1 MEDGMT
7 MKRTIVLVLVMV
19 LAAGWGGASVWGE
32 GNGTSEGGAGKAEEA
47 KKPAFEVSFEEG
59 HVSVRAVQADCHEVL
74 VRLAEEAG
82 MSLVVDDTVNA
93 KITANLTGLTPLQ
106 AVSAISL
113 SAGLVMQEV
122 GGSVVVSTGIPERA
136 SSYLRSEIVGVP
148 TKYVLADTAKS
159 LLPQFLYPYVK
170 VNQSQNALVLS
181 GPPQALEK
189 FRSDVAKFDIP
200 ASQIML
206 EILMV
211 ELTKSAAKQL
221 ASTVEWSNAGQM
233 GALDTGT
240 GEISF
245 QALGT
250 LPKEFSVTLHALAEK
265 GSATVHANPRIATLS
280 GHTAKIFVGITQY
293 LYTPI
298 TTGGGTGNSIEAGV
312 SLDMTPWTGGPS
324 DGERSEII
332 VSLSPSVTTLGAID
346 PATKLPEKTTR
357 EASTTVRVGA
367 GQTIVI
373 GGLVQHEAHET
384 RRGVPVLRE
393 LPLIGPAFESHSV
406 AETDTELVV
415 FVTPTIITG
424 EGIAGG
430 GSAAPLGPG
439 EVGLDK

>member
-1 MEDGMT
+1 MR
-7 MKRTIVLVLVMV
+7 MKRAIVLVLVMV

-47 KKPAFEVSFEEG
+47 KKPAFAVSVEEG
-59 HVSVRAVQADCHEVL
+59 RVSVRAVQADCHEVL

-113 SAGLVMQEV
+113 CAGLVMQEV
-122 GGSVVVSTGIPERA
+122 GGSVVVSTGIPEGA
-136 SSYLRSEIVGVP
+136 SSYLRSEIAAVP

-221 ASTVEWSNAGQM
+221 ASTIEWSNAGQM
-233 GALDTGT
+233 GALDTGK
-240 GEISF
+240 GKIDF

-250 LPKEFSVTLHALAEK
+250 LPKEFSVTLNSLVEK
-265 GSATVHANPRIATLS
+265 GLATVHANPRIATLS
-280 GHTAKIFVGITQY
+280 GHAANIFVGIQKY
-293 LYTPI
+293 LYRALSN
-298 TTGGGTGNSIEAGV
+298 GQNLIEAGV

-324 DGERSEII
+324 GSEGSEII
-332 VSLSPSVTTLGAID
+332 VKLSPSVTTLGAVD
-346 PATKLPEKTTR
+346 PATQLPEKTTR

-367 GQTIVI
+367 GETIVI
-373 GGLVQHEAHET
+373 GGLLQHEVHRT
-384 RRGVPVLRE
+384 RRGIPVLRE
-393 LPLIGPAFESHSV
+393 LPLIGGVFQSFSV
-406 AETDTELVV
+406 TETDTELVV
-415 FVTPTIITG
+415 FVTPTIISG
-424 EGIAGG
+424 EGTVGG